1 MKVAVAMNQW
11 WIVSKK
17 QTSYE
22 ELEKSR
28 FIAGCI
34 SDM

>member
-1 MKVAVAMNQW
+1 MKMAVAVNQW

-17 QTSYE
+17 QTTYE
-22 ELEKSR
+22 ELEL